1 MHKTQLFSA
10 LFTLLCFQL
19 FSSHY
24 GQTILL
30 LEKKRWIS
38 VVTKRS
44 KPYWLAVATCF
55 QFLSFP
61 SNSVMFICAPL
72 NWGPSVLTNFQF
84 FYAFSCIFW
93 HGVKSFDPIMRLLI
107 SRREA
112 QMTGKRLPLG
122 VRSNPFNIGVG
133 AGRPLAFTSVII
145 IIVIVITNITKCS
158 NFPICFNQGWA
169 VLISLLINIIAID
182 EKYKSCNLRRAN
194 CLTLKLAKAQHYQ
207 LYRPTQLFG
216 FSITPTLK

>member
-1 MHKTQLFSA
+1 
-10 LFTLLCFQL
+10 
-19 FSSHY
+19 
-24 GQTILL
+24 
-30 LEKKRWIS
+30 
-38 VVTKRS
+38 
-44 KPYWLAVATCF
+44 
-55 QFLSFP
+55 
-61 SNSVMFICAPL
+61 
-72 NWGPSVLTNFQF
+72 
-84 FYAFSCIFW
+84 
-93 HGVKSFDPIMRLLI
+93 MRLLI

-145 IIVIVITNITKCS
+145 IVVIVITIITICS

-182 EKYKSCNLRRAN
+182 EQYKSCNLRRAN

-207 LYRPTQLFG
+207 LPTHATIWLFHHPHLEIG
-216 FSITPTLK
+216 SLCPSCVFYMLCLMWIVYDYLTSLDHQCWTMCFTDPKWNTLPRHCVPC